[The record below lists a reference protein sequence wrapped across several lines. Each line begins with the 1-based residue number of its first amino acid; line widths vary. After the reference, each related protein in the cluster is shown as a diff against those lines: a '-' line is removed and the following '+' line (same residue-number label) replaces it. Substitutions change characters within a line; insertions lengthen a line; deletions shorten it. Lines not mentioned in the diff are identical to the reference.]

1 MTQLSQDWDPDT
13 AGKEMAALFDL
24 ALQIGSK
31 PIYQEVSADEMPAGE
46 RTHQPDRPDRP
57 DQKSPEESLE
67 Q

>member
-46 RTHQPDRPDRP
+46 RTHQPDRPD
-57 DQKSPEESLE
+57 QKSPEESLE